1 MVEKIKSLR
10 HFWKLPE
17 KQRKAVML
25 LFSGAMTQAKI
36 AEEVHVSPTTLSTW
50 KTREAFRIGQDEYTR
65 FMLHDLSSEAVLTMR
80 ELLKA
85 KSEMVRYNAAS
96 YIIEKVISS
105 NDELNRQQARKSKAE
120 ADIMEAKASA
130 YRTPEG
136 QDGGL
141 NKLLAA
147 IDESI
152 PKGGDVNDNPN

>member
-1 MVEKIKSLR
+1 MVEKIKSLQN
-10 HFWKLPE
+10 FLKLPE
-17 KQRKAVML
+17 KQKKAIML
-25 LFSGAMTQAKI
+25 LFSGEMTQSKI
-36 AEEVHVSPTTLSTW
+36 AEEVHVSATTLSTW
-50 KTREAFRIGQDEYTR
+50 KTHEDFRRGQDEYTR
-65 FMLHDLSSEAVLTMR
+65 FMLHDLSSSAVLTMKK
-80 ELLKA
+80 LLNA

-96 YIIEKVISS
+96 YIIEKALSS
-105 NDELNRQQARKSKAE
+105 GDELNKQQARKSKAE

-152 PKGGDVNDNPN
+152 PKDGDVNDNSD